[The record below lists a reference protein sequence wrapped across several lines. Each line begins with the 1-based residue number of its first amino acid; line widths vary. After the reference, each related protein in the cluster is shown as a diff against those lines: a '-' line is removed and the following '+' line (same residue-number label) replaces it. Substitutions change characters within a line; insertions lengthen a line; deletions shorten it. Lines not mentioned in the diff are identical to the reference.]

1 MSSTRDLVRVVKF
14 PELGSPSDV
23 ESQRAFWGP
32 WERRL
37 PTGEPLPM
45 RRPGQIS
52 RGRPTSGRLAVHQE
66 SRVLF

>member
-37 PTGEPLPM
+37 PTGEPLPCAG
-45 RRPGQIS
+45 PG
-52 RGRPTSGRLAVHQE
+52 R
-66 SRVLF
+66 SRVDGPLLAAWLLTKRAE